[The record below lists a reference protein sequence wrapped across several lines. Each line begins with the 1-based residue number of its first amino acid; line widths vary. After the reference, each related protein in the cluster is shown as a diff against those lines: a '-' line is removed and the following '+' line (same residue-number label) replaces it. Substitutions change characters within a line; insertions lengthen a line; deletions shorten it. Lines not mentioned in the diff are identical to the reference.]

1 MTQII
6 SVPFWLF
13 LVLSACS
20 MLVFVRFV
28 VFPLWARFWIARTR
42 NAIEEVNPLLQLHMS
57 SFTLSKRRVLAD
69 RLVCDPIV
77 EKGMERIAR
86 ERGISTEKLRREAWG
101 IAWDIV
107 PAFNPYFYF
116 RAGYGIARAC
126 LRALYRVRVAFEDEA
141 SMADVSDKA
150 AVVFMINH
158 RSNIDYAVVNYL
170 TASRTMLSFGVGEWS
185 RVWPIQ
191 PLMRM
196 AGGYFVRRGSDDP
209 LYRLML
215 KRYVQLATEAR
226 VPHAIFL
233 EGQLSPDGSVGE
245 AKLGLLSYVTEFFDP
260 ENSPDIVFMPVGINY
275 DRIPEDQNLQQYS
288 SEEFRTKGRKYVLL
302 QGIQFASRVIW
313 EMLLRR
319 RSFGYACA
327 SFGKPLSFARWL
339 QQSDV
344 DWPQL
349 TRDERYYWISELGRK
364 LTGDITLQVP
374 ATPMAILCRA
384 WFNDTA
390 KVFARDELESK
401 FLKYCDVLEAGNCHI
416 ALVEEDHGK
425 TLEFALSLALKRGL
439 IIEYLPETYRIN
451 DRMEG
456 LVRYSGNTISQFLKE

>member
-1 MTQII
+1 MTQTITL
-6 SVPFWLF
+6 PYWLF
-13 LVLSACS
+13 LLLSACGL
-20 MLVFVRFV
+20 LVFVRFV
-28 VFPLWARFWIARTR
+28 MFPLWARFWIARTR
-42 NAIEEVNPLLQLHMS
+42 SAIEEVNPLLQLHMS

-77 EKGMERIAR
+77 EEGIERIAR
-86 ERGISTEKLRREAWG
+86 ERNMSTEKLRREAWG

-126 LRALYRVRVAFEDEA
+126 LRALYRLRVAFEDEA
-141 SMADVSDKA
+141 TMAEVSDKA

-196 AGGYFVRRGSDDP
+196 AGGYFVRRGSNDP

-233 EGQLSPDGSVGE
+233 EGQLSPDGGVGE
-245 AKLGLLSYVTEFFDP
+245 AKLGLLSYVTEYFDP
-260 ENSPDIVFMPVGINY
+260 KNSPDIIFMPVGINY
-275 DRIPEDQNLQQYS
+275 DRIPEDQNLQRYS
-288 SEEFRTKGRKYVLL
+288 SEEFRAKGRKYVLL
-302 QGIQFASRVIW
+302 QGVQFASRVIW

-327 SFGKPLSFARWL
+327 SFGRPVSFAGWL
-339 QQSDV
+339 EQSDV
-344 DWPQL
+344 DWPRL
-349 TRDERYYWISELGRK
+349 TRDERFHWITNLGKR
-364 LTGDITLQVP
+364 LTDDITGQIP
-374 ATPMAILCRA
+374 ATPMAILCRV
-384 WFNDTA
+384 WFADPA
-390 KVFARDELESK
+390 KVVSRSNLEMQFSAN
-401 FLKYCDVLEAGNCHI
+401 CDALEAGNCH
-416 ALVEEDHGK
+416 LVLIEENRGK
-425 TLEFALSLALKRGL
+425 TLEFALNLALKRGL
-439 IIEYLPETYRIN
+439 IVESPEGSYRIN
-451 DRMEG
+451 DGMEG
-456 LVRYSGNTISQFLKE
+456 LVRYAGNTISQFLKE